1 MPKRRRK
8 VSSHAAVRAMQRY
21 RSSGIH
27 FQDIRDRVNEGRFK
41 FLCRQTT
48 SRSVC
53 SAICGDEGTEVFF
66 VLNKK
71 NLEIVTVL
79 SPEQAAEWLV

>member
-21 RSSGIH
+21 RDIH
-27 FQDIRDRVNEGRFK
+27 FQDIRDRVAEGRFK

-53 SAICGDEGTEVFF
+53 SAICGDDDTEVFF
-66 VLNKK
+66 VLNKR